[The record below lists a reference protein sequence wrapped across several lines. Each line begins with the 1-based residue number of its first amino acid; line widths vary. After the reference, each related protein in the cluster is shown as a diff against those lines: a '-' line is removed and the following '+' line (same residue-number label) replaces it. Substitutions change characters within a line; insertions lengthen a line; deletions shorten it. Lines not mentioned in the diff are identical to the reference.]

1 MRRKYSFIKKVL
13 TYSMVAALA
22 FAPMAQSGIAAVS
35 TVATVEAATVSQA
48 QGMVTNLSNQP
59 DSYFSNAIYVSPNGS
74 SSGKGTTSSPLDLKT
89 AISSVASVEGATIIL
104 QSGTYKF
111 SEQITID
118 KSNSGTANA
127 YKVLKAAYGAKVTL
141 DFSGQSYSTD
151 TATNQRGIQLNANYW
166 YVSGITIYGAADN
179 GMMLSGSHNIIERC
193 VFNAN
198 RDTGLQISRAS
209 SSVTNYADWPS
220 YNTIINCTS
229 KNNCDPATYEN
240 ADGFA
245 SKLTCGDGNVF
256 DGCIAHNNSDDGWD
270 LYAKTATGPIGIV
283 TIRNCIAMR
292 NGMTEDGTTKSSC
305 DGNGFKLGGSGV
317 GTPHIVQNCMAIENL
332 HHGFTDNNNPSAIQV
347 TNCVAFDNNKGGSK
361 NNFSLYRCQD
371 AYVANCIS
379 YTTGSTSDKYVNL
392 SGEYVVLNNSS
403 KWYQVTSKQAID
415 TGSSSSRGT
424 AIAKGPQASDFVS
437 TSVPSVGTDFDS
449 KWRNSDGTINTNGV
463 AIVSSSSAWGSFST
477 DGGTCG
483 ARFSSSNKT
492 TSVSV
497 PVKNASVTPSVAP
510 SVEPSTTPSTTP
522 STSPSPSPS
531 ASQTPSVSEA
541 VHNFTT
547 NGTSS
552 SYFTISGNLSTS
564 KGTVTYDGLTLTQCL
579 KMESSTNISFTTSS
593 AATLTLVANSD
604 CAKKIKIDGTDYTF
618 SSGKLTVSLAAGS
631 HTITKSDSNVNLYYM
646 SIA

>member
-13 TYSMVAALA
+13 TYSMVTALA
-22 FAPMAQSGIAAVS
+22 FAPMAQSGIAA
-35 TVATVEAATVSQA
+35 VATVEAATVSQA
-48 QGMVTNLSNQP
+48 QGMVTNLYNQP
-59 DSYFSNAIYVSPNGS
+59 DSYFSSAIYVSPNGS
-74 SSGKGTTSSPLDLKT
+74 SNGSGTTSSPMDLET
-89 AISSVASVEGATIIL
+89 AIASVASVDGATIIL
-104 QSGTYKF
+104 QSGTYKLDN
-111 SEQITID
+111 QITID
-118 KSNSGTANA
+118 KSNSGTASS
-127 YKVLKAAYGAKVTL
+127 YKVLKAAYGAKVIL

-179 GMMLSGSHNIIERC
+179 GMMLSGSHNMIERC
-193 VFNAN
+193 IFDSN

-245 SKLTCGDGNVF
+245 AKLTCGDGNVF
-256 DGCIAHNNSDDGWD
+256 DGCISHNNSDDGWD

-347 TNCVAFDNNKGGSK
+347 TNCVAFDNNTAGSK
-361 NNFSLYRCQD
+361 NNFSLYRCDD

-379 YTTGSTSDKYVNL
+379 YTTNKTSDKFVNL
-392 SGEYVVLNNSS
+392 SGEYAVFYNSS
-403 KWYQVTSKQAID
+403 KWYQVTDYQAIN
-415 TGSSSSRGT
+415 TGSSSERGT
-424 AIAKGPQASDFVS
+424 VISTGSQASDFVS

-449 KWRNSDGTINTNGV
+449 QWRNSDGTINTNGV

-497 PVKNASVTPSVAP
+497 PVENASVTP

-522 STSPSPSPS
+522 STSPS
-531 ASQTPSVSEA
+531 ASQTPSVSEV

-547 NGTSS
+547 SGTSS

-564 KGTVTYDGLTLTQCL
+564 KGTVTYNGLTLTQCL
-579 KMESSTNISFTTSS
+579 KAESSTSISFTTSS
-593 AATLTLVANSD
+593 TATLTLVANSD
-604 CAKKIKIDGTDYTF
+604 CSKKIKIDGTAYSF
-618 SSGKLTVSLAAGS
+618 SNGTLTVSLAAGS